1 MTIRMSLLFLVL
13 AINIDLLL
21 GDPQSWPHPVVYMGK
36 WIKFLENKIRRYM
49 PNRLKLGGIL
59 LVVLAIGIV
68 VALSSILLLVS
79 LKINLYLYYAISLYL
94 IYSSLAAKCLRD
106 EVMKIYNSLDSKES
120 ISETRRKIGYLV
132 GRDTSELSENEIIRA
147 SVETAAENIID
158 GILAPIFF
166 FVVGSVF
173 GQGVVFILVY
183 KMINTMDS
191 MIGYKNEKYGDIGFC
206 AAKLDDIANYLP
218 ARIGSIAIII
228 AGGIC
233 SRDMKQGIRVLKRD
247 RRNHKSPN
255 CGYPEASV
263 AGLLNIQLGGNNVYF
278 GEVVEKPTI
287 GDANVEL
294 EKKHIVQTCQ
304 LIYISEAVFV
314 IFLLGVILFE

>member
-1 MTIRMSLLFLVL
+1 
-13 AINIDLLL
+13 
-21 GDPQSWPHPVVYMGK
+21 
-36 WIKFLENKIRRYM
+36 
-49 PNRLKLGGIL
+49 
-59 LVVLAIGIV
+59 
-68 VALSSILLLVS
+68 
-79 LKINLYLYYAISLYL
+79 
-94 IYSSLAAKCLRD
+94 
-106 EVMKIYNSLDSKES
+106 
-120 ISETRRKIGYLV
+120 
-132 GRDTSELSENEIIRA
+132 
-147 SVETAAENIID
+147 
-158 GILAPIFF
+158 
-166 FVVGSVF
+166 
-173 GQGVVFILVY
+173 
-183 KMINTMDS
+183 MINTMDS